1 MKRAVATRP
10 SQDTSYS
17 RVLYMAFEL
26 GRTEW
31 KLGFTTG
38 LGQTPRERT
47 LRAGDLTAVET
58 EIDRARSRF
67 GLPRTAEVISCY
79 EAGRDGFWLHRFLD
93 AIGHT
98 NHVVD
103 SSSIE
108 VKRKAKRVK
117 TDRID
122 LSGLLRLLIRFHSG
136 ERRVWSVLR
145 VPSPEAEDARQLHRE
160 LITARRDRTRTINRI
175 RSLMATQGFSITLR
189 PGFMNALEHTVLWD
203 GLAIPVHLRT
213 RLVREWQRLLAQR
226 KLVREIESERN
237 RLFRESHDAAIEQVR
252 QLYRLRGVGIESAWL
267 FVMEFFAWRQ
277 FTNRRQ
283 VGALAGL
290 TPTPFQS
297 GSVRRE
303 QGIAKSGNALVRW
316 LAIEIAWSWLRY
328 QPDSDLAIW
337 YERRFGSGSSRIR
350 RIGIVALARRLL
362 IEFWRFLETGALPN
376 GAFTKA

>member
-10 SQDTSYS
+10 VQDTKDS

-26 GRTEW
+26 GRKEW

-38 LGQTPRERT
+38 MAQAPRERT
-47 LRAGDLTAVET
+47 LRAGDLPAVEK
-58 EIDRARSRF
+58 EIERARARF
-67 GLPRTAEVISCY
+67 GLGRGAQVISCY
-79 EAGRDGFWLHRFLD
+79 EAGRDGFWLHRFLE
-93 AIGHT
+93 AIGHR
-98 NHVVD
+98 NHIVD
-103 SSSIE
+103 SSSLE
-108 VKRKAKRVK
+108 VKRKAKRLK
-117 TDRID
+117 TDRVD
-122 LSGLLRLLIRFHSG
+122 LHGLLRLLIRFHSG
-136 ERRVWSVLR
+136 ERRVWSVVR

-175 RSLMATQGFSITLR
+175 KALMATQGIDIELK
-189 PGFMNALEHTVLWD
+189 PGFPTALQQTVLWN
-203 GLAIPVHLRT
+203 GLPIPDHLRA
-213 RLVREWQRLLAQR
+213 RFAREWQQLLAQR
-226 KLVREIESERN
+226 ELVRQIEAERN
-237 RLFRESHDAAIEQVR
+237 RSFRESRDPAIEKVR
-252 QLYRLRGVGIESAWL
+252 QLYGLRGVGIESAWL

-297 GSVRRE
+297 GDVRRE
-303 QGIAKSGNALVRW
+303 LGIAKSGNPLVRW

-328 QPDSDLAIW
+328 QPESELTLW
-337 YERRFGSGSSRIR
+337 YENRFGAGSSRSR

-376 GAFTKA
+376 GALMKA

>member
-1 MKRAVATRP
+1 MTRAVATRP
-10 SQDTSYS
+10 VQSTSDS

-26 GRTEW
+26 GRKEW

-38 LGQTPRERT
+38 MAQPPRERT
-47 LRAGDLTAVET
+47 LRAGDLSAVEK
-58 EIDRARSRF
+58 EIERARTRF
-67 GLPRTAEVISCY
+67 GLGQAAEVISCY
-79 EAGRDGFWLHRFLD
+79 EAGRDGFWLHRFLE

-117 TDRID
+117 TDRVD
-122 LSGLLRLLIRFHSG
+122 LGGLLRLLIRSHSG
-136 ERRVWSVLR
+136 EHRVWSVVR
-145 VPSPEAEDARQLHRE
+145 VPTPEAEDARQLHRE

-175 RSLMATQGFSITLR
+175 KSLMATQAIDIELK
-189 PGFMNALEHTVLWD
+189 PGYLVALERTVLWD
-203 GLAIPVHLRT
+203 GLPVPDHLRA
-213 RLVREWQRLLAQR
+213 RLAREWQRLLAQR
-226 KLVREIESERN
+226 ELVREIEAERN
-237 RLFRESHDAAIEQVR
+237 RIFRESRDPAIEKVR
-252 QLYRLRGVGIESAWL
+252 QLYCLRGVGIESAWL
-267 FVMEFFAWRQ
+267 FVMEFFAWRE

-297 GSVRRE
+297 GDVRRE
-303 QGIAKSGNALVRW
+303 LGIGKSGNPSVRW
-316 LAIEIAWSWLRY
+316 LAIEIAWSRLRY
-328 QPDSDLAIW
+328 QPESELTLW
-337 YERRFGSGSSRIR
+337 FEKRFGSGSSRIR

-376 GAFTKA
+376 GALTKA